1 MEFFKKQI
9 LKNQKG
15 FTLAELMIVV
25 AIIGIMTS
33 VSLLMFNK
41 NRSQKEVETGAR
53 LLSATISQAYNNA
66 ITGKMYKVGGVDKN
80 ACVYGVKGSGGLLGM
95 ISFAS
100 YIAPANTSCTQPGN
114 PVSEI
119 TTNIQG
125 VKADAFDIN
134 YALPFGKPY
143 FNGAEQINSAKIRVY
158 SVRDNSI
165 AYAICAFPSGR
176 VYEKGCT
183 TANCSDVTC
192 N

>member
-9 LKNQKG
+9 LKNKKG

-66 ITGKMYKVGGVDKN
+66 ITGKMYKVGGADKN
-80 ACVYGVKGSGGLLGM
+80 ACVYGVRGGGGTLGM

-125 VKADAFDIN
+125 VKADVFQIS
-134 YALPFGKPY
+134 YSLPFGKTE
-143 FNGAEQINSAKIRVY
+143 FNGVELVGPAKIRIY
-158 SVRDNSI
+158 SARDNSI
-165 AYAICAFPSGR
+165 AYAVCVFPSGR
-176 VYEKGCT
+176 VYEKGCSA
-183 TANCSDVTC
+183 ANCSDVTC